1 MKRLVLIL
9 FQGIFLLSS
18 LSALADE
25 GAADTPAA
33 SSPSSDSATPAKAK
47 SGLTSVASTIVSSA
61 VEIQKIVQKY
71 SPDGNIAK
79 HVEKL
84 RQYQNQYQNAC
95 STRESTTEMI
105 CREKTNPELTA
116 AIPVVQGIMTSIS
129 GSMDACSKFAK
140 AMDIMN
146 KALVAYQAACT
157 TTKMLC
163 ENSCGTAKQ
172 ILQQAKDS
180 ITESSTTAVNA
191 INKQILD
198 AVAEGGVNTAALTAD
213 RNRLDQETKVLIDGI
228 GQDLNAATSDS
239 VANNAITCSNF
250 KNQITSSVV
259 GIVGVLRSLGQAN
272 KCSDEQA
279 ATANP
284 YATPTPLDC
293 TLAANKPLP
302 ECICKAAPR
311 TAGCSTG
318 LDSQATARSADA
330 LGAASIGSA
339 SAGSAAAPTIT
350 AGSGATMAVPPG
362 SESAASTGPGAPVS
376 GGSAMDGG
384 SAGNSGGPGGAA
396 QRGGSRLNPNILS
409 GEGGGG
415 GGGGGSWGGHASG
428 ADSGLRKYL
437 PGGEKD
443 PTAMAGAVKPK
454 DVTSPDGKSN
464 WQKVRDRYMD
474 NKPTFLGN

>member
-1 MKRLVLIL
+1 MKRLTLIL
-9 FQGIFLLSS
+9 VQGIFLLSS
-18 LSALADE
+18 LSALAE
-25 GAADTPAA
+25 GDAADTPVAP
-33 SSPSSDSATPAKAK
+33 STSSDSATPAKAK

-79 HVEKL
+79 QVEKL
-84 RQYQNQYQNAC
+84 RQYQSQYQNAC

-105 CREKTNPELTA
+105 CREKTNPELTS
-116 AIPVVQGIMTSIS
+116 AIPIVQGIMTSIT

-140 AMDIMN
+140 AMDLMN

-163 ENSCGTAKQ
+163 ENSCGTARQ
-172 ILQQAKDS
+172 ILQQAKAS
-180 ITESSTTAVNA
+180 ITESSSAALAA

-198 AVAEGGVNTAALTAD
+198 AVADGVPDTKAAAD
-213 RNRLDQETKVLIDGI
+213 RDRLDQETKILVDGI

-239 VANNAITCSNF
+239 VANNATTCSNF

-259 GIVGVLRSLGQAN
+259 GVVGVLRSLGQAN

-311 TAGCSTG
+311 TAGCSSG

-350 AGSGATMAVPPG
+350 AGTGDTMAVPPG

-415 GGGGGSWGGHASG
+415 GGGGGGWGGHASG